1 MINTL
6 MKSLFQRPFHQLQ
19 TELGVVTNK
28 MPSMSSV
35 KDPSKRLG
43 QIISRVDNTW
53 YMKYFN
59 ASILLPILYSKVLNI
74 NMTSSLSRN
83 TGVDNHD
90 RS

>member
-6 MKSLFQRPFHQLQ
+6 MKSLFQKSFHQLQ

-43 QIISRVDNTW
+43 QIVSRVDNTW